1 LKINLKINVISR
13 IKKMFR
19 IIFYTAAAALLC
31 ITLISTGTSASKSG
45 DAPAPEQQKKMS
57 LEEQW
62 GVKIESLR
70 ISANGNLLDFR
81 YRIIDPEKAS
91 HLVDRRN
98 KAYMIEE
105 KSGRVLSV
113 PTTAKVGP
121 LRQTVRY
128 GLPKKD
134 RVYFILFGNPHVIK
148 PGDKVTVAI
157 GDFRAENIVV
167 EE

>member
-1 LKINLKINVISR
+1 
-13 IKKMFR
+13 MFR
-19 IIFYTAAAALLC
+19 TIYRIGAVLCLCMTLTITGVFAATPEAAP
-31 ITLISTGTSASKSG
+31 SV
-45 DAPAPEQQKKMS
+45 DQQKKMS
-57 LEEQW
+57 IEEQW

-70 ISANGNLLDFR
+70 ISGAGNLLDFR

-98 KAYMIEE
+98 KAYMIDQA
-105 KSGRVLSV
+105 SGKVLSV

-134 RVYFILFGNPHVIK
+134 RIYFILFGNPHVMK
-148 PGDKVTVAI
+148 SGDKVTVVI
-157 GDFRAENIVV
+157 GDFKAENILV
-167 EE
+167 E

>member
-1 LKINLKINVISR
+1 
-13 IKKMFR
+13 MFR
-19 IIFYTAAAALLC
+19 QIIRISAVLLLC
-31 ITLISTGTSASKSG
+31 MTFSNGVLANTSEG
-45 DAPAPEQQKKMS
+45 APGADQQKKMG

-70 ISANGNLLDFR
+70 ISAAGNLLDFR

-98 KAYMIEE
+98 KAYMIEQA
-105 KSGRVLSV
+105 SGKVLSV

-128 GLPKKD
+128 GLPQKD
-134 RVYFILFGNPHVIK
+134 KIYFILFGNPHVIK
-148 PGDKVTVAI
+148 PGDKVTVVI

-167 EE
+167 E

>member
-1 LKINLKINVISR
+1 
-13 IKKMFR
+13 MFR
-19 IIFYTAAAALLC
+19 IICTIGTALLLC
-31 ITLISTGTSASKSG
+31 TTFVATWSSAETTGNT
-45 DAPAPEQQKKMS
+45 PPLEQQKKTS

-70 ISANGNLLDFR
+70 MSANGNLLDFR

-98 KAYMIEE
+98 KAYMIEQA
-105 KSGRVLSV
+105 SGRVLSV

-148 PGDKVTVAI
+148 PGDIVTIVV
-157 GDFRAENIVV
+157 GDFKAENVVV
-167 EE
+167 E

>member
-1 LKINLKINVISR
+1 
-13 IKKMFR
+13 MFR
-19 IIFYTAAAALLC
+19 TIYRISAVLCLCMALTATGVFAGTPEAAP
-31 ITLISTGTSASKSG
+31 SV
-45 DAPAPEQQKKMS
+45 DQQKKMS
-57 LEEQW
+57 IEEQW

-70 ISANGNLLDFR
+70 ISGAGNLLDFR

-98 KAYMIEE
+98 KAYMIDQA
-105 KSGRVLSV
+105 SGKVLSV

-134 RVYFILFGNPHVIK
+134 RIYFILFGNPHVMK
-148 PGDKVTVAI
+148 SGDKVTVVI
-157 GDFRAENIVV
+157 GDFKAENLIV
-167 EE
+167 E

>member
-1 LKINLKINVISR
+1 MLVQLFSLPDLCSR
-13 IKKMFR
+13 SFLSTTED
-19 IIFYTAAAALLC
+19 TAP
-31 ITLISTGTSASKSG
+31 TDK
-45 DAPAPEQQKKMS
+45 QKEIS

-62 GVKIESLR
+62 SVKIESLR
-70 ISANGNLLDFR
+70 VSEAGNLLDFR

-98 KAYMIEE
+98 KAYMIEQE
-105 KSGRVLSV
+105 SGRVLSV

-148 PGDKVTVAI
+148 PGD
-157 GDFRAENIVV
+157 
-167 EE
+167 